1 MREASGHRYGSSRPY
16 RLGVEEEL
24 LLVDPVVYDLEW
36 CCERVIADGRF
47 SSGQACGEFSQAVLE
62 LVTPICE
69 TAESATR
76 CLRTLRSQ
84 ALEAGA
90 TLLGAGLH
98 PSAAFGD
105 VRLSSADRYDTID
118 SSVRG
123 LMRRTP
129 HCGVHIHVGMPDD
142 ATAVRALNGMRR
154 WLPLLQA
161 LAANAPFWHGIDSGL
176 ASARWSLLRSLPRSG
191 IPRAFSDHEDYDRTI
206 AEIVAAAELADYTF
220 LWWDQRLHP
229 RLGTLEIRAI
239 DAQSSLDDL
248 SALVALSHGLA
259 IHEAVGD
266 HTVEHPTPEAL
277 DETSFRAF
285 RDGRDARLLFD
296 GVVRPVSELAA
307 EAVRIARGYV
317 EERPLEGI
325 TRIVREGNGADRQ
338 RLAIARGGMPALLA
352 SLVSET
358 AGQQPWQVRH
368 VAEDGVTA

>member
-1 MREASGHRYGSSRPY
+1 MADVGGHRYGSSPPY

-36 CCERVIADGRF
+36 CCDRVIEHGRHSF
-47 SSGQACGEFSQAVLE
+47 GQACGEFSQAVLE
-62 LVTPICE
+62 HVTPICE
-69 TAESATR
+69 TADDAVQ
-76 CLRTLRSQ
+76 CLRALRTESV
-84 ALEAGA
+84 AAGA

-105 VRLSSADRYDTID
+105 VRMNSSDRYDAID

-129 HCGVHIHVGMPDD
+129 HCGVHIHVGMPDPD
-142 ATAVRALNGMRR
+142 TAVRALNGMRR

-161 LAANAPFWHGIDSGL
+161 LATNAPYWHGIDSGL

-191 IPRAFSDHEDYDRTI
+191 IPRAFRDHEDHDRTI

-229 RLGTLEIRAI
+229 RLGTLEVRAI

-248 SALVALSHGLA
+248 AALVALTHGLA

-266 HTVEHPTPEAL
+266 HPVDHPSPEAL

-307 EAVRIARGYV
+307 DAVQIARRYV
-317 EERPLEGI
+317 EERPLEGVA
-325 TRIVREGNGADRQ
+325 RIVREGNGADRQ
-338 RLAIARGGMPALLA
+338 RLAMAAGGMPALLA
-352 SLVSET
+352 ALVAET
-358 AGQQPWQVRH
+358 VGQQRWQFGH